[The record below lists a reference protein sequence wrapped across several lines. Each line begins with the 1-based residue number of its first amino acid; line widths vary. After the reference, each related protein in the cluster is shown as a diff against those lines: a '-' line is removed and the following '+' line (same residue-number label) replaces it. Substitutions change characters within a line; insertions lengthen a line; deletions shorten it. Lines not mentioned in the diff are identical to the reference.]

1 MPPLRQPRTLFDCGC
16 SSISIYLARAIRV
29 CNDSDQLEKLTAILR
44 HLPRLISE
52 TLYYWVVRSGFLMIK
67 VETDTDDC
75 VVLQDHCSFIVKIL
89 QVILQSNMKRIEQ
102 DFTIDLRNFGN
113 FKLDNNADH
122 DDTDLKDLGIKVG

>member
-1 MPPLRQPRTLFDCGC
+1 
-16 SSISIYLARAIRV
+16 
-29 CNDSDQLEKLTAILR
+29 
-44 HLPRLISE
+44 
-52 TLYYWVVRSGFLMIK
+52 MIK

-89 QVILQSNMKRIEQ
+89 QVILQNNMKRIEQ